1 MNLSLANTTLSFS
14 DLFSIIGLTQCV
26 AVIVYILFRAGHWRH
41 VIVPVLCF
49 GFLLVSFALD
59 FASTRFVSN
68 FYAHIIV
75 RDAIWMM
82 IPALSVLL
90 IMQIADLGV
99 LPRALFWINIP
110 VLLFGLLLGWGG
122 GAFLGDQD
130 CSVAAVC
137 NVGERSQFMGI
148 VGALLGTL
156 SLMSVWLGR
165 DTLNLLRQER
175 EAKGDRYWLI
185 VSLIVIN
192 LALISLGLFHV
203 SRAIN
208 GISFLLVRDIL
219 GCGMVYLASTSLFR
233 IYPPS
238 VRLDKKEPAIEVSNE
253 DKGLADKLQS
263 LFDLEKIYQE
273 GNFSRTALARELGV
287 SETRVSRIVSLAYG
301 KSLPQIIN
309 ERRVQ
314 DSLQLLA
321 QTDAQISVVAEE
333 VGFNSVPTFNRV
345 FKDIVGQSP
354 SEYRNFRKIS
364 G

>member
-14 DLFSIIGLTQCV
+14 DLFSIIGIIQCV
-26 AVIVYILFRAGHWRH
+26 TVIVYILFRSGHWRH

-49 GFLLVSFALD
+49 GFLLASFAFD

-68 FYAHIIV
+68 IYINYII
-75 RDAIWMM
+75 RDVIWMM
-82 IPALSVLL
+82 VPALSVLL

-110 VLLFGLLLGWGG
+110 VLVSGLFLGWSGGSIFGNQDCGLLS
-122 GAFLGDQD
+122 A
-130 CSVAAVC
+130 C
-137 NVGERSQFMGI
+137 NVDERFQFMRI

-156 SLMSVWLGR
+156 SLVSIWLGR
-165 DTLNLLRQER
+165 DTLNRLRLER
-175 EAKGDRYWLI
+175 EAKGERYWLI

-192 LALISLGLFHV
+192 LALIFLELFRISNAIDGL
-203 SRAIN
+203 
-208 GISFLLVRDIL
+208 SFLLVRDVL
-219 GCGMVYLASTSLFR
+219 GVGMVYLASTSLFR

-314 DSLQLLA
+314 DSLQLLE
-321 QTDAQISVVAEE
+321 QTDAQISLVAEE

-354 SEYRNFRKIS
+354 SEYRNSRKIS